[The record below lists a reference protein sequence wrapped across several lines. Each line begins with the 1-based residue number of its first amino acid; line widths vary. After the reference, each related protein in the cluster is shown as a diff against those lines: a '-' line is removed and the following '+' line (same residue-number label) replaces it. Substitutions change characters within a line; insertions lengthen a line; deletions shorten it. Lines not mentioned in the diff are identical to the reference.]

1 MAAATTRGAG
11 GRERYV
17 EYIAVAAVVAFVIAL
32 LVAYGATMVLGRG
45 GGGGGGNLT
54 EVSPSV
60 SFSKYDKYVVD
71 IGDIWGSD
79 ARIYVGELKWSGGT
93 PLILLRVVA
102 DQLVNLSD
110 ISQIHRSGYIKA
122 FIEVGNETYYADLG
136 EWLSFVPKADSG
148 TAKVGIAV
156 NREFIGVL
164 IDAIR
169 SGSLDV
175 KVEVRYETKYYK

>member
-32 LVAYGATMVLGRG
+32 LVAYGATMVFGR

-54 EVSPSV
+54 EVTPSV

-79 ARIYVGELKWSGGT
+79 AKIYVGELKWSDGT
-93 PLILLRVVA
+93 PLILLRVAA

-110 ISQIHRSGYIKA
+110 ISQIPRFNLIKA
-122 FIEVGNETYYADLG
+122 FIEVGNETYYANLG
-136 EWLSFVPKADSG
+136 EWLSFVPRADSG
-148 TAKVGIAV
+148 SAKVGIAV
-156 NREFIGVL
+156 SNEYIHVL

-169 SGSLDV
+169 SGSLDI